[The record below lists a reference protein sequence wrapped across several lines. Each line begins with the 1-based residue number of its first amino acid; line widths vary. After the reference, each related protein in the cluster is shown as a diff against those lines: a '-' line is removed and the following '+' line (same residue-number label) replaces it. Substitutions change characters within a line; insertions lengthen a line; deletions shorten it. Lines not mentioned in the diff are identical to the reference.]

1 MQLNGGDESEQD
13 GNMSKQEVSL
23 AQLAMGVD
31 VQPRH
36 PGSNPR
42 GCEFGFLLFIK
53 NSLWGSPPPLSF
65 QKKVNKMET

>member
-1 MQLNGGDESEQD
+1 
-13 GNMSKQEVSL
+13 
-23 AQLAMGVD
+23 MGVD

-53 NSLWGSPPPLSF
+53 KTHYGGLPHRFPFKTNMEQRSKYTLI
-65 QKKVNKMET
+65 QRYNKIWTKIKAKNESETQ